1 VASNNYYDTL
11 GVKKDASADDIK
23 RAFRKLARKYHPDAG
38 GDEEKFKQVNEAYE
52 VLSDTEKRKQYD
64 EYGQYFGPNGPG
76 PGYGPGG
83 AAGSAG
89 NPFAGAG
96 NPFGGGAYTYTTGGP
111 GGPGGYQQVNMGD
124 FDIGDIFGSMF
135 GGGKNGGS
143 FGGYQSRGR
152 AAAGRGHDLQL
163 DLDIDFAEAFAG
175 TSRRVQTSSG
185 KELTVNI
192 PAGATDGGKLRFKGK
207 GEQGQAGGPRGD
219 LYVITHIRPHRFF
232 KRVGADVTLTLPL
245 TFTEAT
251 LGAQVTV
258 PLPDGTK
265 AKLKIPA
272 GTQSGK
278 VFRMKGKGAPK
289 LAGKGAGDLLV
300 TAQITAPKHVTGR
313 AKELLQ
319 ELQDLQKEDIRAT
332 LK

>member
-1 VASNNYYDTL
+1 MASTNYYDTL
-11 GVKKDASADDIK
+11 GVKKDASADEIK

-52 VLSDTEKRKQYD
+52 VLSDAEKRKQYD

-76 PGYGPGG
+76 PGYGPAAGG
-83 AAGSAG
+83 AYGAGSG
-89 NPFAGAG
+89 NPF
-96 NPFGGGAYTYTTGGP
+96 GGAYTYTGT
-111 GGPGGYQQVNMGD
+111 GGPGGYQQVNFNMED
-124 FDIGDIFGSMF
+124 FDLGDIFGSMF

-143 FGGYQSRGR
+143 FGGTRTR
-152 AAAGRGHDLQL
+152 ERAAGRGRDLQL
-163 DLDIDFAEAFAG
+163 DLDIDFSEAYVG
-175 TSRRVQTSSG
+175 TSRRVQTQDG
-185 KELTVNI
+185 KELTVNV

-207 GEQGQAGGPRGD
+207 GEPGANGGPRGD

-232 KRVGADVTLTLPL
+232 KRTGADVMLTLPV
-245 TFTEAT
+245 TITEAA

-289 LAGKGAGDLLV
+289 LKGKGYGDLLV
-300 TAQITAPKHVTGR
+300 TAQITAPKRVTGKQ
-313 AKELLQ
+313 KELLQ
-319 ELQDLQKEDIRAT
+319 ELQKLQKEDIRAA

>member
-1 VASNNYYDTL
+1 MASTNYYDTL
-11 GVKKDASADDIK
+11 GVKKDASADEIK

-83 AAGSAG
+83 AGGAY
-89 NPFAGAG
+89 GAG
-96 NPFGGGAYTYTTGGP
+96 GSNPFGGGYSYTGQ
-111 GGPGGYQQVNMGD
+111 GGPGGYTQFNMDG

-143 FGGYQSRGR
+143 FGGYGARGR
-152 AAAGRGHDLQL
+152 AAAGRGRDLQL
-163 DLDIDFAEAFAG
+163 DLDIDFSEAYAG
-175 TSRRVQTSSG
+175 TSRRVQTQDG
-185 KELTVNI
+185 KELTVNV
-192 PAGATDGGKLRFKGK
+192 PAGATDGGKLRFTGK
-207 GEQGQAGGPRGD
+207 GEPGANGGPRGD
-219 LYVITHIRPHRFF
+219 MYVITHIRPHRFF
-232 KRVGADVTLTLPL
+232 KRAGADVTLDLPV
-245 TFTEAT
+245 TITEAV

-258 PLPDGTK
+258 PLPDGAK

-278 VFRMKGKGAPK
+278 VFRMKGKGAPRLK
-289 LAGKGAGDLLV
+289 GKGAGDLLV
-300 TAQITAPKHVTGR
+300 TAQIAAPKHVSGKQ
-313 AKELLQ
+313 KELLQ
-319 ELQDLQKEDIRAT
+319 ELQDLQKEDIRAA

>member
-76 PGYGPGG
+76 PGYGG
-83 AAGSAG
+83 AAGAG
-89 NPFAGAG
+89 NPFAGG
-96 NPFGGGAYTYTTGGP
+96 NPFGGGGGAYTYSTGP
-111 GGPGGYQQVNMGD
+111 GGPGGYQQVD
-124 FDIGDIFGSMF
+124 FDLGDIFGSMF

-143 FGGYQSRGR
+143 FGGHQSRGR
-152 AAAGRGHDLQL
+152 AASGRGRDLQL
-163 DLDIDFAEAFAG
+163 DLDVDFSEAFMG
-175 TSRRVQTSSG
+175 TSRRVQTASG
-185 KELTVNI
+185 KELTVNV

-207 GEQGQAGGPRGD
+207 GEPGQAGGPRGD
-219 LYVITHIRPHRFF
+219 LYVITHIRPHPVF
-232 KRVGADVTLTLPL
+232 KRTGADVALFLPL
-245 TFTEAT
+245 TFSEAA

-289 LAGKGAGDLLV
+289 LTGKGSGDVLV
-300 TAQITAPKHVTGR
+300 TAQIVAPKHVSGR
-313 AKELLQ
+313 QKELLQ
-319 ELQDLQKEDIRAT
+319 ELADLQKEDIRAA

>member
-1 VASNNYYDTL
+1 MASNNYYDTL

-52 VLSDTEKRKQYD
+52 VLSDSEKRKQYD
-64 EYGQYFGPNGPG
+64 QYGQYFGPNGPG

-83 AAGSAG
+83 ATG
-89 NPFAGAG
+89 GAG
-96 NPFGGGAYTYTTGGP
+96 NPFGGGPYTYSTGAGGP
-111 GGPGGYQQVNMGD
+111 GGPGGYQQVNFDMDG

-143 FGGYQSRGR
+143 FGGSQSRGR

-163 DLDIDFAEAFAG
+163 DLDVDFAEAYAG
-175 TSRRVQTSSG
+175 TSRRVQTASG

-207 GEQGQAGGPRGD
+207 GEPGAHGGPRGD
-219 LYVITHIRPHRFF
+219 LYVITHIRPHRFY

-245 TFTEAT
+245 TFTEAA

-278 VFRMKGKGAPK
+278 VFRMKAKGAPK
-289 LAGKGAGDLLV
+289 LSGKGEGDLLV
-300 TAQITAPKHVTGR
+300 TAQIIAPKRVSGR

>member
-76 PGYGPGG
+76 PGYGG
-83 AAGSAG
+83 AAGAG
-89 NPFAGAG
+89 NPFAGG
-96 NPFGGGAYTYTTGGP
+96 NPFGGGGGGAYTYSTGP
-111 GGPGGYQQVNMGD
+111 GGPGGYQQVD
-124 FDIGDIFGSMF
+124 FDLGDIFGSMF

-143 FGGYQSRGR
+143 FGGYRSRGR
-152 AAAGRGHDLQL
+152 AAASRGRDLQM
-163 DLDIDFAEAFAG
+163 DIDIDFAEAFAG
-175 TSRRVQTSSG
+175 TSRRAVTEEG

-192 PAGATDGGKLRFKGK
+192 PAGATDGGKLRFRGK
-207 GEQGQAGGPRGD
+207 GAPGMNGGPRGD
-219 LYVITHIRPHRFF
+219 LEVVTHIQPHPIF
-232 KRVGADVTLTLPL
+232 KRAGADVMLALPL
-245 TFTEAT
+245 TFSEAA

-258 PLPDGTK
+258 PLPDGSK
-265 AKLKIPA
+265 AKLKVPA

-289 LAGKGAGDLLV
+289 LKSKGSGDLLV
-300 TAQITAPKHVTGR
+300 TARIVAPKRVTSR
-313 AKELLQ
+313 EKELLQ
-319 ELQDLQKEDIRAT
+319 ELADLQKEDIRAA

>member
-1 VASNNYYDTL
+1 MASANYYDTL

-52 VLSDTEKRKQYD
+52 VLSDAEKRKQYD

-83 AAGSAG
+83 AG
-89 NPFAGAG
+89 GAG

-111 GGPGGYQQVNMGD
+111 GGPGGYQQVD
-124 FDIGDIFGSMF
+124 FDLNDIFGSMF
-135 GGGKNGGS
+135 GGGRNGGS
-143 FGGYQSRGR
+143 FGGFQSRGR
-152 AAAGRGHDLQL
+152 AAAGRGRDLQL
-163 DLDIDFAEAFAG
+163 DLDVDFAEAFAG
-175 TSRRVQTSSG
+175 TSRRVQTASG

-207 GEQGQAGGPRGD
+207 GEPGANGGPRGD

-232 KRVGADVTLTLPL
+232 HRDGADVMLTLPL
-245 TFTEAT
+245 TFTEAA

-265 AKLKIPA
+265 AKLKIPS

-289 LAGKGAGDLLV
+289 LSGKGAGDLLV
-300 TAQITAPKHVTGR
+300 TAQITAPKRVSSR
-313 AKELLQ
+313 AKELLE
-319 ELQDLQKEDIRAT
+319 ELQDLQKEDIRAA

>member
-76 PGYGPGG
+76 PGYGPGS
-83 AAGSAG
+83 AAGG
-89 NPFAGAG
+89 GA
-96 NPFGGGAYTYTTGGP
+96 NPFGGGAYTYSTGP
-111 GGPGGYQQVNMGD
+111 GSPGGYQQVD
-124 FDIGDIFGSMF
+124 FDLGDIFGSMF
-135 GGGKNGGS
+135 GGGKHGGS
-143 FGGYQSRGR
+143 FGGYQTRGR
-152 AAAGRGHDLQL
+152 AAAGRGQDLQM

-175 TSRRVQTSSG
+175 TSRRAVTEDG
-185 KELTVNI
+185 KELSVSI
-192 PAGATDGGKLRFKGK
+192 PAGATDGGRLRFRGK
-207 GEQGQAGGPRGD
+207 GGPGVGGGPRGD
-219 LYVITHIRPHRFF
+219 LEVVTHIRPHPFF

-245 TFTEAT
+245 TYTEAA
-251 LGAQVTV
+251 LGAHVTV

-289 LAGKGAGDLLV
+289 LKAKGAGDLLV
-300 TAQITAPKHVTGR
+300 TAQITAPKHISGR
-313 AKELLQ
+313 TKELLE
-319 ELQDLQKEDIRAT
+319 ELQDLQKEDIRAA

>member
-1 VASNNYYDTL
+1 MASSNYYDTL

-64 EYGQYFGPNGPG
+64 DYGQYFGPNGPG
-76 PGYGPGG
+76 PGYG
-83 AAGSAG
+83 AG
-89 NPFAGAG
+89 GAG
-96 NPFGGGAYTYTTGGP
+96 NPFGGGAYTYST

-143 FGGYQSRGR
+143 FGGFQSRGR
-152 AAAGRGHDLQL
+152 AAAGRGHDLPL

-175 TSRRVQTSSG
+175 TSRRVQIDGG

-192 PAGATDGGKLRFKGK
+192 PAGATDGGRLRFRGK
-207 GEQGQAGGPRGD
+207 GGPGLNGGPRGD
-219 LYVITHIRPHRFF
+219 LEVITHIRPHPFF
-232 KRVGADVTLTLPL
+232 TRVGADVMLTLPL
-245 TFTEAT
+245 SYSEAA

-258 PLPDGTK
+258 PLPDGAR
-265 AKLKIPA
+265 AKLRIPA

-278 VFRMKGKGAPK
+278 VFRMKGKGAPRLK
-289 LAGKGAGDLLV
+289 GKGEGDLLV
-300 TAQITAPKHVTGR
+300 TAQITAPRHVSGR

-319 ELQDLQKEDIRAT
+319 ELEDLQKEDIRAAF
-332 LK
+332 K